1 MFQNNLLMAAAST
14 AAPDAIVTFIANHND
29 TSQGSPHTFT
39 DVGVGTAAANRTVA
53 VAAVTHADGGVITG
67 ITCNGSAMTE
77 KAYTSGESSEECGIW
92 EFDLPTGT
100 TATFVTT
107 GTGTVHRMNIGI
119 WALYGV
125 GVANDTVV
133 DAAQPFSQS
142 ITLLGGGVAIAVS
155 CNNGSTSSATW
166 GSDFTERYDTA
177 VEPNTKASGSDST
190 GGGSKTVSVTWT
202 SGDGGMVGVA
212 WPKG

>member
-1 MFQNNLLMAAAST
+1 MFQNNLLMAAARDVV
-14 AAPDAIVTFIANHND
+14 PDAIVTYIGNHND
-29 TSQGSPHTFT
+29 TSQSSSHTFT
-39 DVGVGTAAANRTVA
+39 NKGVGTAADNRTVA
-53 VAAVTHADGGVITG
+53 VTAVTHADSGVITG

-92 EFDLPTGT
+92 EFDLSAGT
-100 TATFVTT
+100 TATFVVTSSNT
-107 GTGTVHRMNIGI
+107 AHRMNIGI

-125 GVANDTVV
+125 GVANDTAV

-155 CNNGSTSSATW
+155 CNNGATSAATW

-202 SGDGGMVGVA
+202 TGDGGMACVA